1 MKSDSGA
8 KKKVRGRDQRAGLS
22 SIQNKMAS
30 DSAMDGPASL
40 AEHLRDLYSEI
51 EPLIEQYTSAV
62 CPQCREVCCRQR
74 FAFPD
79 EKDLLFLKILGAG
92 IPTCDVSRPDDG
104 PCQFLGKKGCVK
116 PRWLRPLRCTWFFCE
131 PLLKAMGEGT
141 PKTFRKLT
149 AVLGEIVRI
158 SSELQSAYLRSD
170 INHILS
176 HQTSGIM
183 KHEDQ

>member
-1 MKSDSGA
+1 
-8 KKKVRGRDQRAGLS
+8 
-22 SIQNKMAS
+22 
-30 DSAMDGPASL
+30 
-40 AEHLRDLYSEI
+40 
-51 EPLIEQYTSAV
+51 
-62 CPQCREVCCRQR
+62 
-74 FAFPD
+74 
-79 EKDLLFLKILGAG
+79 
-92 IPTCDVSRPDDG
+92 
-104 PCQFLGKKGCVK
+104 
-116 PRWLRPLRCTWFFCE
+116 
-131 PLLKAMGEGT
+131 MGEGT